1 MQMAFTPKDNTG
13 SLWINDRK
21 NKDEHPDRTGS
32 IMVAGTE
39 YRINGRIKKTADGKP
54 FMSLS
59 VRPKAGETAAK
70 PVLDDTIPF

>member
-1 MQMAFTPKDNTG
+1 MAYEQKDMSG

-21 NKDEHPDRTGS
+21 NKDEHPDRKGS

-39 YRINGRIKKTADGKP
+39 YWLNGWIKKTKDGRP

-59 VRPKAGETAAK
+59 VRPKVGETGPK
-70 PVLDDTIPF
+70 PELDDAIPF

>member
-1 MQMAFTPKDNTG
+1 MTFTPKDNTG

-39 YRINGRIKKTADGKP
+39 YWLNGWIKKTKDGKP

-59 VRPKAGETAAK
+59 VRPKVGETAAK
-70 PVLDDTIPF
+70 PQLDDAIPF